1 LAGDLTLV
9 RVLLDTCA
17 LLWLVGDPARLST
30 SARTVLADA
39 GTELCVSTI
48 SAFEIAVK
56 HRKGKLALPLPA
68 RDWLREA
75 FEIYAI
81 REFPVTSE
89 IAALAPDVAV
99 PHADPCDRMI
109 IATAKVYGIP
119 VMTSDHL
126 IAECTDINILW

>member
-1 LAGDLTLV
+1 V

-30 SARTVLADA
+30 SARTVVADA
-39 GTELCVSTI
+39 GTELCVSAI

-56 HRKGKLALPLPA
+56 HKKGKLALPLPA

-75 FEIYAI
+75 FKIYAF
-81 REFPVTSE
+81 RELPVTSE
-89 IAALAPDVAV
+89 IAALAPDIAV
-99 PHADPCDRMI
+99 SHADPCDRII
-109 IATAKVYGIP
+109 IATALVSKIP

-126 IAECTDINILW
+126 IADCADIDVLW

>member
-1 LAGDLTLV
+1 V

-17 LLWLVGDPARLST
+17 LLWLVGDPTRLSK
-30 SARTVLADA
+30 SARTVLADP
-39 GTELCVSTI
+39 GTELCVSAI

-75 FEIYAI
+75 FESYAI
-81 REFPVTSE
+81 RELPVTSE
-89 IAALAPDVAV
+89 IAAMAPEVAV

-109 IATAKVYGIP
+109 IATAQVHRLP

-126 IAECTDINILW
+126 IAECAEIGILW

>member
-1 LAGDLTLV
+1 V

-17 LLWLVGDPARLST
+17 LLWLVGDPTRLST
-30 SARTVLADA
+30 SARTVLADPE
-39 GTELCVSTI
+39 TELCISAI

-68 RDWLREA
+68 REWLREA

-81 REFPVTSE
+81 QDLPVTSE
-89 IAALAPDVAV
+89 IAAMAPDVAV

-109 IATAKVYGIP
+109 IATAQVHKIP
-119 VMTSDHL
+119 VITSDHL
-126 IAECTDINILW
+126 IAECVDIDILW